1 MDTLVCSGTATFLG
15 FGKGELDVGCV
26 LYVPR
31 PFELA
36 GSAPDEP
43 QIYVLPG
50 GGEMAREKE
59 TEGTDRRTDV
69 DDRRSLM
76 SLSLVLT
83 ATAWGATKRFSI
95 S

>member
-1 MDTLVCSGTATFLG
+1 MDTLVCSGTATLLG
-15 FGKGELDVGCV
+15 FWKGELDVGCV
-26 LYVPR
+26 LYVSG

-36 GSAPDEP
+36 GSTPHEP
-43 QIYVLPG
+43 QMYVLSG
-50 GGEMAREKE
+50 CGEMAWEKT
-59 TEGTDRRTDV
+59 TEGTGRRSVV